1 MEMNRRKTDNDPML
15 RDIAALMDLMP
26 AGVRWVNR
34 AGECEYINQ
43 AFSDMFGYQLS
54 EIRLMDDWF
63 IRAYPDPDSRKEI
76 RDWYAEKIPALVR
89 GTTPPPLQA
98 AVTCRDGSIK
108 QVIVSAHI
116 AMGRII
122 AIYADIT
129 DHAKAMERQLEVE
142 RMFRLTFEGARDA
155 ICWVNVESGILVNC
169 NQAAEVLFGAPRSE
183 IIGRHFTYLHPPD
196 TKEQVLS
203 LFEAATTVPEP
214 CDDIEAE
221 IVSKS
226 GRRIPV
232 LIRSSMTHIADKCVV
247 QAVFLDISERKRAET
262 ALQKSCTL
270 LQKTLSSLNESVFIV
285 ETGTRIIID
294 CNSTVEPMFGYT
306 REEIVGRHTSCL
318 HVSEE
323 MSRMFGTEMQKEY
336 AKQGYFETE
345 FFMRRKDGTHFP
357 SEHFVNPIKDGHGV
371 IVSHVC
377 VVRDISERKR
387 AESSLHER
395 EALYR
400 AMVEAFDGLMYICS
414 RERRIEFMN
423 RQMIERIGYDATGE
437 RCHEAL
443 HRFES
448 PCPWCVNERVFN
460 GESVQWEFQSPKG
473 GRWYHIVNNPIRNAM
488 GITAKQVTITDIT
501 ARKQAE
507 RYRVE
512 LEAERIALE
521 EQRQFLGLVS
531 HELRTPLSIID
542 GAAQL
547 ILLTSPQQSTC
558 LTQAERIRSA
568 TLRLSDLIDGCLTD
582 DRLSTSGWR
591 PDLRELDIVPLVQS
605 VIEQSTAKAQ
615 GHTFETALDSPLR
628 YNCDPTLVTI
638 MLSNLLDNAMKYS
651 PDGGKIML
659 VASCRENGSI
669 LIEISDQGIGIP
681 PDQMEKIFN
690 RFHRTWQIP
699 GVPGAGLGLSLVKR
713 IAEIH
718 GGSVACRSIPG
729 SGSTFTVTLP
739 PPA

>member
-1 MEMNRRKTDNDPML
+1 MEMNRRKTDTDPML

-26 AGVRWVNR
+26 AGIRWVNR
-34 AGECEYINQ
+34 AGECEYVNQ
-43 AFSDMFGYQLS
+43 AFRDMFGYELS

-63 IRAYPDPDSRKEI
+63 IRAYPDPDNRKEI

-98 AVTCRDGSIK
+98 AITCSDGSIK

-116 AMGRII
+116 AMGRFI

-129 DHAKAMERQLEVE
+129 DHAKAMERQLDVE
-142 RMFRLTFEGARDA
+142 KMFRLTFEGARDA
-155 ICWVNVESGILVNC
+155 IFWVNVESGILVNC

-183 IIGRHFTYLHPPD
+183 IIGQHFTSLHPPD
-196 TKEQVLS
+196 AKEQVLS
-203 LFEAATTVPEP
+203 LFEAATTVPES

-221 IVSKS
+221 ILSRS

-232 LIRSSMTHIADKCVV
+232 LIRSSMTNIAEKCVV

-262 ALQKSCTL
+262 
-270 LQKTLSSLNESVFIV
+270 
-285 ETGTRIIID
+285 
-294 CNSTVEPMFGYT
+294 
-306 REEIVGRHTSCL
+306 
-318 HVSEE
+318 
-323 MSRMFGTEMQKEY
+323 
-336 AKQGYFETE
+336 
-345 FFMRRKDGTHFP
+345 
-357 SEHFVNPIKDGHGV
+357 
-371 IVSHVC
+371 
-377 VVRDISERKR
+377 
-387 AESSLHER
+387 SLHER

-437 RCHEAL
+437 CCHEAL

-460 GESVQWEFQSPKG
+460 GESVQWEFQSPRD
-473 GRWYHIVNNPIRNAM
+473 GRWYHIVNNPIRNAE
-488 GITAKQVTITDIT
+488 GIASKQVTITDIT

-512 LEAERIALE
+512 LEAERIALG

-547 ILLTSPQQSTC
+547 ILLTAPQQSPC

-568 TLRLSDLIDGCLTD
+568 TLRLSELIDGCLTD

-591 PDLRELDIVPLVQS
+591 PDLREQDIVPLVQS
-605 VIEQSTAKAQ
+605 AIRQSQAKAQ
-615 GHTFETALDSPLR
+615 GHIFETVLESSPLQ
-628 YNCDPTLVTI
+628 YSCDPTLITI

-651 PDGGKIML
+651 PDGGTIVL
-659 VASCRENGSI
+659 AASCRENGSI
-669 LIEISDQGIGIP
+669 LVEISDQGIGIP
-681 PDQMEKIFN
+681 PDQTDKIFN

-699 GVPGAGLGLSLVKR
+699 GVPGAGLGLSLVRR

-718 GGSVACRSIPG
+718 GGSVVCRSIPG